1 MAVQRSTQPESKLPR
16 ATTSTSSLST
26 PRELAKSNG
35 YSSKHTIQQTNNVEK
50 NPPSNKHSIFR
61 LQQQQQSRAGR
72 KQKHKMHLFCRSST
86 QTPPE
91 VVKLLLPT
99 SLYSIPARNK
109 NKKMMTTRR
118 KKHMYK
124 SEKKCSL
131 LQVAVARAAADK
143 GRSAYHRTC
152 TYH

>member
-1 MAVQRSTQPESKLPR
+1 
-16 ATTSTSSLST
+16 
-26 PRELAKSNG
+26 
-35 YSSKHTIQQTNNVEK
+35 
-50 NPPSNKHSIFR
+50 
-61 LQQQQQSRAGR
+61 
-72 KQKHKMHLFCRSST
+72 MHLFCRSST

-109 NKKMMTTRR
+109 NKKKKKMTTRR

-143 GRSAYHRTC
+143 GRSAYHRTLYLSLNTFQYFPHSLTKLSNFC
-152 TYH
+152 IIGWGNWRASNVLGALEVKEQLQKHRKRMSDSFLQLF